1 MTFIVNVRSQ
11 AIYHCLPFLPND
23 ACSEEKT
30 LTINLD
36 RNDITEIL
44 LKVALNTIQQTN
56 KTIILIGFWNC
67 YIVAVKIDS

>member
-1 MTFIVNVRSQ
+1 VRTRRFWNDLHRERSQ
-11 AIYHCLPFLPND
+11 SA
-23 ACSEEKT
+23 EKT

-56 KTIILIGFWNC
+56 KTNILIGFWN
-67 YIVAVKIDS
+67 YSSS

>member
-1 MTFIVNVRSQ
+1 MQPSSDTLSRFRAN
-11 AIYHCLPFLPND
+11 HCLPFLPND
-23 ACSEEKT
+23 ACSAEKT

-56 KTIILIGFWNC
+56 KTIILIGFWN
-67 YIVAVKIDS
+67 YSSS